1 MSEQEFMPYIV
12 KQGCATD
19 PNYIS
24 KYNKVLNEVKKYEVG
39 GKIKR
44 FQGSG
49 VITRDNTRISNIDPR
64 YIRPKQTETNKKA
77 YRTINP
83 EASTSWLDS
92 GAWGNVFRFI
102 FGIDREQFG
111 EKKNEDMYK
120 FYLNGKRDTTS
131 IPDLK
136 EKPKNFSKLKH
147 PTYGI
152 TDDDMYRINRDI
164 ISRDTN
170 ALKED
175 INSSD
180 QRQLKAIRES
190 HFNRNMGNDEE
201 ADRYKDEAER
211 LRLSKEWKV
220 QLLDSLRKFSKDPT
234 KYMTFNE
241 AYTNPSTWIPNK
253 NSGEPYITRLNY
265 LGKFAGRLTQGRD
278 SLEIFDTYDQV
289 EGIQKRAKGTPFN
302 LYGKMALKDIQPNED
317 NDYKYNYY

>member
-1 MSEQEFMPYIV
+1 MIDFE
-12 KQGCATD
+12 
-19 PNYIS
+19 
-24 KYNKVLNEVKKYEVG
+24 
-39 GKIKR
+39 KINSYSRELKEKT
-44 FQGSG
+44 QP
-49 VITRDNTRISNIDPR
+49 RDNTQINVNNDLRYKRPR
-64 YIRPKQTETNKKA
+64 QSETNRKA

-92 GAWGNVFRFI
+92 GAWKNALRFLFDI
-102 FGIDREQFG
+102 SRSEFG
-111 EKKNEDMYK
+111 EKKNEDMFK
-120 FYLNGKRDTTS
+120 FYLNGARDTTS
-131 IPDLK
+131 IPDLR

-147 PTYGI
+147 PTYKI
-152 TDDDMYRINRDI
+152 TDDDMYRINKDI

-241 AYTNPSTWIPNK
+241 AYTNPSTWIPNE
-253 NSGEPYITRLNY
+253 NGGEPYITRLNY
-265 LGKFAGRLTQGRD
+265 LGRFAGRLTQGKD
-278 SLEIFDTYDQV
+278 SLEVFDTYDQV

-302 LYGKMALKDIQPNED
+302 LYGKMALKDILPNED
-317 NDYKYNYY
+317 NDYKYNY

>member
-1 MSEQEFMPYIV
+1 MMIDFE
-12 KQGCATD
+12 
-19 PNYIS
+19 
-24 KYNKVLNEVKKYEVG
+24 
-39 GKIKR
+39 KINSYSRELKEKT
-44 FQGSG
+44 QP
-49 VITRDNTRISNIDPR
+49 RDNTQINVNNDLRYKRPR
-64 YIRPKQTETNKKA
+64 QSETNRKA

-92 GAWGNVFRFI
+92 GAWKNALRFLFDI
-102 FGIDREQFG
+102 SRSEFG
-111 EKKNEDMYK
+111 EKKNEDMFK
-120 FYLNGKRDTTS
+120 FYLNGARDTTS
-131 IPDLK
+131 IPDLR

-147 PTYGI
+147 PTYKI
-152 TDDDMYRINRDI
+152 TDDDMYRINKDI

-241 AYTNPSTWIPNK
+241 AYTNPSTWIPNE
-253 NSGEPYITRLNY
+253 NGAAAHCAAAFLFTDAAPGRGSPASGPDSSTACRCSRRCASRRSSWT
-265 LGKFAGRLTQGRD
+265 GRCCRTAGTSRPAYRPCPL
-278 SLEIFDTYDQV
+278 
-289 EGIQKRAKGTPFN
+289 
-302 LYGKMALKDIQPNED
+302 
-317 NDYKYNYY
+317 